1 MPGLGGDRN
10 SKVPLYLHCSR
21 FNLHSTLC
29 GITFVNWFVTGLES
43 EIFPLHRLRVSSFS
57 MLSSLLESSV
67 LSYAVFYH
75 GAYFVGI
82 AKI

>member
-1 MPGLGGDRN
+1 M
-10 SKVPLYLHCSR
+10 
-21 FNLHSTLC
+21 
-29 GITFVNWFVTGLES
+29 NWFVTGLES

-82 AKI
+82 AKII